1 MLLRAGRR
9 IVEPKKKKNT
19 RLVVTIIILL
29 LAAAAAAVFF
39 ILRFYLGRM
48 NYLRDEDVTLMTSLL
63 ETETEPVHAADVY
76 HVQEVK
82 EVPASLLENTI
93 TFLIVGTSAPEKEG
107 EEQRPAAQ
115 AVITMTINHNHK
127 QCYFCNYNVHTY
139 VDIPGVG
146 SGSLAQVY
154 AIGGGPK
161 MSETIQANYGIPI
174 DHYAAI
180 SMSDVAEV
188 INMPEF
194 ETLDVSTRG
203 LDVVAELI
211 YRLGTLKP
219 TQVASYIARVLPF
232 VTHNMTMADIMKM
245 VLQIPVIVPYYSER
259 YQIPLEGMY
268 RRMDGYLV
276 PDIGPMSAKMQQC
289 IYMTEDGSVSAEAD
303 TGTVLAGTEE

>member
-1 MLLRAGRR
+1 MK
-9 IVEPKKKKNT
+9 PKKKSKT
-19 RLVVTIIILL
+19 RLAVTIVILL
-29 LAAAAAAVFF
+29 LAAAAAAVFC
-39 ILRFYLGRM
+39 IVRFHLGKT
-48 NYLRDEDVTLMTSLL
+48 NYIRDEDVELMLGQL
-63 ETETEPVHAADVY
+63 ETETEPLHAEDIY
-76 HVQEVK
+76 HVKEVK

-93 TFLIVGTSAPEKEG
+93 TFLIIGTGAPEKEG
-107 EEQRPAAQ
+107 NEKRPDAQ

-127 QCYFCNYNVHTY
+127 LCYFCNYNVNTY
-139 VDIPGVG
+139 VEIPGIG
-146 SGSLAQVY
+146 PGSLAQVY
-154 AIGGGPK
+154 SVGGGPL
-161 MSETIQANYGIPI
+161 MSETILANYGIPI

-180 SMSDVAEV
+180 SMADVAEV
-188 INMPEF
+188 IEMPEF

-268 RRMDGYLV
+268 RKLDGYLV
-276 PDIGPMSAKMQQC
+276 PDIGPMSAEMQQR
-289 IYMTEDGSVSAEAD
+289 IYGD
-303 TGTVLAGTEE
+303 